1 MGRSS
6 LQSPEFFLYR
16 GSRRLF
22 IGQQNRFSAHRIGE
36 KAMESRSVSAGA
48 AQPVNSRRCVTVD
61 ADEQAF
67 EWQCS
72 LPSTFLP
79 ARYRAP
85 SSISTHAT
93 RLSVLLHDL
102 PSRNPRAFSQRSRI
116 RVATFSAV
124 GVDRLTLF

>member
-36 KAMESRSVSAGA
+36 KAMESRGVPAGA
-48 AQPVNSRRCVTVD
+48 AQPVNSRRSATVD

-72 LPSTFLP
+72 LPSIFLSR
-79 ARYRAP
+79 RYRAP
-85 SSISTHAT
+85 SSIPTHAT
-93 RLSVLLHDL
+93 RVSALLIICL
-102 PSRNPRAFSQRSRI
+102 PPTLAPS
-116 RVATFSAV
+116 
-124 GVDRLTLF
+124 LTPPLL